1 EGITRAV
8 NELAPEGQTT
18 LQQAAQDVTGA
29 FKERSNQ
36 LYNESKTGA
45 QNILDS
51 ANVKITQLKL
61 PESKN
66 LANAHLE
73 DSAASGHIKL
83 TSEARRTLNQFNKAE
98 FKNIND
104 IDLWKRT
111 LNEKAS
117 KAYRAGDMTSY
128 KALKEVSTSLKGEA
142 DNVITA
148 INPQAGSLYK
158 DADRFY
164 SESVG
169 DFGDKSVIGK
179 LANKE
184 NPDTAANILLRGQN
198 ANFNTQQVMSA
209 LDDAIAHGDI
219 QGAQQL
225 SDTLKQGL
233 GTATREDALR
243 AASTG
248 ENFSNTKFI
257 NSLNRTATQAEAA
270 GAAPVNQ
277 ALADSIRAIR
287 ERATVPTTNNL
298 VAQA

>member
-1 EGITRAV
+1 MNALGGAAIEKVATPIVRGVRSILPESLGGLSQAERAATVANPEYVERVLQGGDEQAQQAFRTATTDEAGQSILNPSQALNTGRGGKYIAAEQRDINRGTASEYAQRLQQQQSGEGITRAV

-117 KAYRAGDMTSY
+117 KAY
-128 KALKEVSTSLKGEA
+128 
-142 DNVITA
+142 
-148 INPQAGSLYK
+148 
-158 DADRFY
+158 
-164 SESVG
+164 
-169 DFGDKSVIGK
+169 
-179 LANKE
+179 
-184 NPDTAANILLRGQN
+184 
-198 ANFNTQQVMSA
+198 
-209 LDDAIAHGDI
+209 
-219 QGAQQL
+219 
-225 SDTLKQGL
+225 
-233 GTATREDALR
+233 
-243 AASTG
+243 
-248 ENFSNTKFI
+248 
-257 NSLNRTATQAEAA
+257 
-270 GAAPVNQ
+270 
-277 ALADSIRAIR
+277 
-287 ERATVPTTNNL
+287 
-298 VAQA
+298 